1 MKKNNEE
8 IIDRFYSAFQ
18 KLDYR
23 TMQDCY
29 SADVVFNDP
38 VFGILQ
44 FGEPQAMWQMLCLR
58 AVDFTLQYENIR
70 IIDEEYATCEW
81 TATYIFSASKR
92 KVVNKIK
99 AHLRII
105 DGKIVEH
112 TDKFNLYAWAKQ
124 ALGVPGILFGWT
136 SWFQNKIRKNAKVGL
151 YKFMKIK

>member
-70 IIDEEYATCEW
+70 ICNLRMDCNIYFLS
-81 TATYIFSASKR
+81 IKKKSSK
-92 KVVNKIK
+92 
-99 AHLRII
+99 
-105 DGKIVEH
+105 
-112 TDKFNLYAWAKQ
+112 
-124 ALGVPGILFGWT
+124 
-136 SWFQNKIRKNAKVGL
+136 
-151 YKFMKIK
+151 